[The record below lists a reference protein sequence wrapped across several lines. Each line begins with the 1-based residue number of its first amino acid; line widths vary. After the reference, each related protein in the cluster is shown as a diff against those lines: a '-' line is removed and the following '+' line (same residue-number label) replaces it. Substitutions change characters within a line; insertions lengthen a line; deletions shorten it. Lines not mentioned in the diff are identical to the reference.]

1 MSWRKG
7 RGFLLQLGDL
17 RRAAAPGVF
26 ATLPVTYAA
35 PEAAAR
41 ACAIDCF
48 AELPETA
55 GRITFVLDGKTL
67 RVVMPIAMQPYA
79 TPH

>member
-1 MSWRKG
+1 
-7 RGFLLQLGDL
+7 LQLGEL

-35 PEAAAR
+35 PAAVAR

-48 AELPETA
+48 AELPETK
-55 GRITFVLDGKTL
+55 GQITFPLDGKIL
-67 RVVMPIAMQPYA
+67 CVAMPIAMQTYA
-79 TPH
+79 TPD